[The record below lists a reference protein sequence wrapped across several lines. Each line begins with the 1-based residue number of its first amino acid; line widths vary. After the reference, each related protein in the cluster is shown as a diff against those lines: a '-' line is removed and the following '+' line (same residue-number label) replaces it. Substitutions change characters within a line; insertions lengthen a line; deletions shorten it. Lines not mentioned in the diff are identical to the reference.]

1 MSNPPLIL
9 PPDDGKDDKEVT
21 VTVFLLRCALLDLR
35 GALEA
40 HQQGNSNNHDWRAH
54 RLSIADLEN
63 ALGEYAP

>member
-40 HQQGNSNNHDWRAH
+40 YEQGDYASHDWKGH
-54 RLSIADLEN
+54 KLSIQDLEE